1 MRKAERSSDCTY
13 VCISTLVPFEGKKKG
28 KRDGMHGEG
37 VGGKKNQQQQISLST
52 SNVCLLNKLGVLIT
66 NVLAKLKKQERKV
79 IYR

>member
-1 MRKAERSSDCTY
+1 
-13 VCISTLVPFEGKKKG
+13 
-28 KRDGMHGEG
+28 MHGEG